1 MRIDLGL
8 VSAIVIEY
16 IIFIFYAG
24 ALFYRKQN
32 KYVCYLIIAAGYLCN
47 MVSCMYG
54 NMLVSTFI
62 SWITLVLSLKL
73 CYHIN
78 IKGALFQGAILVLLC
93 GGSEYLIV
101 ILPVFSFIPTE
112 PLAMTWQQSTVLT
125 LASRTIYLFLVMIVG
140 RIFYAK
146 EQKLL
151 SSHLELT
158 TIPLLSIAVMTLLV
172 HEGVRSNLLAM
183 SCAVVMTINIII
195 FIINQRMI
203 IKDNEMD
210 QLRQQSFRGKV
221 DFEEYM
227 LLKERYQN
235 MQIFHHDFRQH
246 MNTLNSLIKSDNEQ
260 AKEYINQFSRAEE
273 ISQFTEYSDNKIL
286 NILLSKI
293 KVKCEENG
301 IKFIIDPISASLSFI
316 KDMDTVT
323 IFSNLLN
330 NAIEGCNHSKEKAI
344 FMNITT
350 QNEIFT
356 VIKLDNTSENK
367 PVVIDGKLKTHKA
380 NEQLHGI
387 GMKSIKKTLKY
398 YGGSLTWTYDE
409 KEKIFSTVIIMKN
422 NPILPLT
429 PKNDHSP

>member
-8 VSAIVIEY
+8 VSAIIIEY
-16 IIFIFYAG
+16 IAFIVYADT
-24 ALFYRKQN
+24 LFYRKRN
-32 KYVCYLIIAAGYLCN
+32 RYACYLIIAIGYLCN

-54 NMLVSTFI
+54 NVFINNAVSCSALF
-62 SWITLVLSLKL
+62 LSFKL
-73 CYHIN
+73 CYRIDT
-78 IKGALFQGAILVLLC
+78 KTALFQSALLVVVCACSEILVLATPMF
-93 GGSEYLIV
+93 E
-101 ILPVFSFIPTE
+101 ILTFE
-112 PLAMTWQQSTVLT
+112 PLYITPIQSLILTVL
-125 LASRTIYLFLVMIVG
+125 SRTMYVLVLMIMS
-140 RIFYAK
+140 RILSGK
-146 EQKLL
+146 RQKIVVLHWTL
-151 SSHLELT
+151 SA
-158 TIPLLSIAVMTLLV
+158 IPILS
-172 HEGVRSNLLAM
+172 
-183 SCAVVMTINIII
+183 NIII
-195 FIINQRMI
+195 TWLIKERVSSVVMLMSCVVIMVANIIVFILNQQVISKEYELSELKSRQL
-203 IKDNEMD
+203 NE
-210 QLRQQSFRGKV
+210 KV

-367 PVVIDGKLKTHKA
+367 PIVIDGKLKTHKA
-380 NEQLHGI
+380 NEKLHGI
-387 GMKSIKKTLKY
+387 GMSSIKRALKDY
-398 YGGSLTWTYDE
+398 EGSLTWTYDE
-409 KEKIFSTVIIMKN
+409 KEKIFSTVIVMKN
-422 NPILPLT
+422 T
-429 PKNDHSP
+429 